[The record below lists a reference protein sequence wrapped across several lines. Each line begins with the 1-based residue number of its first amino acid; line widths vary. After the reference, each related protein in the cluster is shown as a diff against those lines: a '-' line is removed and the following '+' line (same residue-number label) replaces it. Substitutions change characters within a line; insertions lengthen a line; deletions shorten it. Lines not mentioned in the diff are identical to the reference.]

1 MKTGKNRIGQKQRSD
16 PSGPILCLV
25 SILRYYS
32 GDESNS
38 FVKRDIGSSS
48 FLVRNR
54 DRIFTS
60 IAETVRRSFGWNR
73 TSNWPKTFTC
83 HAARLKK
90 LSKLLRATTM
100 SLNALGKNIFPIEVT
115 HVSSYG
121 VWLLARD
128 RELFMSYEDFPWFKD
143 MPVGKILNVQ
153 EPTPG
158 HFYWPDLDVD
168 LSEEIIAHPERF
180 PLKAK

>member
-1 MKTGKNRIGQKQRSD
+1 M
-16 PSGPILCLV
+16 
-25 SILRYYS
+25 
-32 GDESNS
+32 
-38 FVKRDIGSSS
+38 KRDIGSSS

-73 TSNWPKTFTC
+73 TSNWPKTFTSRGQIKEIEQIIEG
-83 HAARLKK
+83 HYDELKC
-90 LSKLLRATTM
+90 AWNNT
-100 SLNALGKNIFPIEVT
+100 FPIEVT

-121 VWLLARD
+121 VWLLAGD